1 MWFVLLCCIEH
12 SMDVDGLLCWN
23 DRPLHQLTCGPECDE
38 LFLMH
43 MHLETDGII
52 VYLLI
57 SFFNILACVRV
68 YCILYNLLLLLYN
81 LTFQET
87 IKNQLKGNYRGM
99 VLNGTFNNSSVISRQ
114 SVLLVAETGGP
125 ENH

>member
-12 SMDVDGLLCWN
+12 SMDIDGLMCWN

-52 VYLLI
+52 VYLLF
-57 SFFNILACVRV
+57 SFQYFSLCQS
-68 YCILYNLLLLLYN
+68 ILYTLHLLLLLYY

-87 IKNQLKGNYRGM
+87 IKNQLKGNHRGM
-99 VLNGTFNNSSVISRQ
+99 VFNGTFNNSSVISWQ
-114 SVLLVAETGGP
+114 SILLVAETVGP